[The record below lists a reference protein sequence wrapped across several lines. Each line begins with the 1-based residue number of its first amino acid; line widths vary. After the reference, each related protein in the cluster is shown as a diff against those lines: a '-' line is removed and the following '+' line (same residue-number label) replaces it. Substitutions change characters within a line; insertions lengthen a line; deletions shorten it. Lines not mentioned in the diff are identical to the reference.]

1 MFLGSDAVLL
11 DGMELGSQPT
21 GLRLPDLQ
29 PVAGPPAASG
39 PPRAQPPHLANKP
52 PPAPR
57 RRPSDHLPP
66 AVLRFL
72 HSLGAHGTDAEPG
85 GESPPPSLGQS
96 PPPTARRPVPRC
108 RARPHLAPGLGAGPL
123 TSESQKHCFPSARRI
138 ARLEPQ
144 RRRERLRERPP
155 GLRGPARLAVRPH
168 PRRAL
173 TVAPPLAQE
182 NPRLDQ

>member
-57 RRPSDHLPP
+57 RRPADHLPP
-66 AVLRFL
+66 AVLRLL
-72 HSLGAHGTDAEPG
+72 HALGAHGTDAEPG
-85 GESPPPSLGQS
+85 GESPPPSVGQS

-108 RARPHLAPGLGAGPL
+108 RARPHLAPGPGAGPL
-123 TSESQKHCFPSARRI
+123 TSESQHDPQGAGTGRINRVKESVCVGNTRGSSCLAMPGALEEFAR
-138 ARLEPQ
+138 
-144 RRRERLRERPP
+144 
-155 GLRGPARLAVRPH
+155 
-168 PRRAL
+168 
-173 TVAPPLAQE
+173 
-182 NPRLDQ
+182 DD